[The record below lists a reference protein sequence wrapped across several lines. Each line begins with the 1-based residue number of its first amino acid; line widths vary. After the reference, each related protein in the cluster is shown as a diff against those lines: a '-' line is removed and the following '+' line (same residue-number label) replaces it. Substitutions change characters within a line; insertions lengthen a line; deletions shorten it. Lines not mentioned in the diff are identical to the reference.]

1 MNISNVL
8 CFLVN
13 KYGKIDTKTLKLVLS
28 DFYTA
33 DVLSAAKLKLLEA
46 VDSLKLSSKRPHIPQ
61 RRDASERLSVDDL
74 FTLITFLDEQKCLDQ
89 IPTYVSD
96 CPDHMPSV
104 RLYEGDLYTV
114 MTMLRDFAGKLDQYG
129 GALAA
134 IAKDIR
140 DLQVSIVD
148 GNIKF

>member
-1 MNISNVL
+1 MS
-8 CFLVN
+8 CLVN

-46 VDSLKLSSKRPHIPQ
+46 VDSLKLSLKRPHIPQ

-96 CPDHMPSV
+96 SPDHMPSV
-104 RLYEGDLYTV
+104 RLYEGDPYTV